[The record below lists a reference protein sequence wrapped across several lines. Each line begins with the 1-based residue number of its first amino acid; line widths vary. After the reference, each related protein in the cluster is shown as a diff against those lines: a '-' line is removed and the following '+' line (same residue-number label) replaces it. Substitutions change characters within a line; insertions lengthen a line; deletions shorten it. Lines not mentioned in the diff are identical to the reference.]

1 MTEHHHLEPEVVA
14 SADLEP
20 CSPKPINLSSPAA
33 VPALQDQV
41 DTYYTMSQPSAVDSL
56 SAAAALAAHESATNN
71 IGQIQSC
78 QAVSPIQ
85 LNGDEA
91 HEVAETTSGGEQ
103 NQSEGKDSPSGTA
116 DADGDDYAKA
126 FDSPAAEVVED
137 TQGDVS
143 QGDATTASAVDT
155 KVPSITEP
163 SSEVVPPTDTT
174 YPTQQPAQPT
184 ETTLQSY
191 LERLQAQGDQP
202 STDSPSQTG
211 AERLSQN
218 TTEVDV
224 KSGLDAPGAPHTQ
237 PADSIDIQALVD
249 NITARAAASDTIQA
263 TSSVKPDDSQTGAKS
278 QHLQAQAPTQT
289 SSLPPRPPVSQQPT
303 SASLHAEEA
312 KRFPHAANVPTTF
325 PVPPSTG
332 MSYSYGTDVNYPPP
346 PTMNSTAANP
356 AMPIAQYSAAPG
368 LTNNVPSSE
377 PQQQQTYEIF
387 LQEERK
393 YVSEA
398 KWDRFP
404 EGSRLFIGNLS
415 SERVSKREVF
425 DIFSRYGRMAQISL
439 KQAYGFVQYHDVAEG
454 KAAMDNLQGVEV
466 GGRKINLEPTR
477 AQGKKESDNDR
488 QRGNRGKGNNA
499 NDRGRGDGRRRD
511 DYRPRSPSPARSNHF
526 RQGSYG
532 RDRTSWGDASSYGGR
547 SRGRSRSPTS
557 YSGGGYRRRSPS
569 PHYRGPPT
577 TEADLDIPRRY
588 AGDVPDV
595 QLLLLQEVDRDFV
608 AWVQRSFVE
617 RGLKVDVMFLNPR
630 FPRDLVIQRQIVE
643 GVHGVSELDYRAQ
656 SIAKIPLQVFD
667 STAGRHNARFD
678 QYQDLDPAIAAAIV
692 ARTKSVSQVPSP
704 AGYGGGPYA
713 PAPYAPA
720 PHQAVH
726 SYSGQQQQALSH
738 PGLAGLGNLDN
749 ATLQKVLAAMQP
761 TTQSAMSG
769 QQPMMPNAG
778 VDVNSILGAL
788 GSNGAAPP
796 PPPPHMP
803 QHVPQHQHNASYA
816 PVQAYGNIPPP
827 HPSHA
832 GGGDNAQHV
841 QNIMAQLS
849 RYRQ

>member
-1 MTEHHHLEPEVVA
+1 MTEHHQLQPEVVA

-20 CSPKPINLSSPAA
+20 CSPKPINLSSPAT
-33 VPALQDQV
+33 VPALQNQV
-41 DTYYTMSQPSAVDSL
+41 DAYYTMSQHPAADSL
-56 SAAAALAAHESATNN
+56 SAAAALAAHGSVANH
-71 IGQIQSC
+71 IDHIQSF

-85 LNGDEA
+85 LNGDGA
-91 HEVAETTSGGEQ
+91 HGVAEATSGGEQ
-103 NQSEGKDSPSGTA
+103 EDNEQKAYQSGMA
-116 DADGDDYAKA
+116 DTDGDDYAKA
-126 FDSPAAEVVED
+126 FDSPAAEVADGPED
-137 TQGDVS
+137 DIS
-143 QGDATTASAVDT
+143 QGNASTTSVADA
-155 KVPSITEP
+155 KVPTITEP
-163 SSEVVPPTDTT
+163 SSDAVPSTEIKSPAEH
-174 YPTQQPAQPT
+174 PAQPT
-184 ETTLQSY
+184 EPSLQAY
-191 LERLQAQGDQP
+191 LERLQAQGDQLAQP
-202 STDSPSQTG
+202 DRCREPPPKPVEADPKS
-211 AERLSQN
+211 AQN
-218 TTEVDV
+218 
-224 KSGLDAPGAPHTQ
+224 APGATQ
-237 PADSIDIQALVD
+237 PDDPIDIQALVD
-249 NITARAAASDTIQA
+249 TITARATASDANQA
-263 TSSVKPDDSQTGAKS
+263 TSPAKPDDSQTGAKS
-278 QHLQAQAPTQT
+278 QHLQAQAPAQT

-312 KRFPHAANVPTTF
+312 KRFPHATNVPGTF

-346 PTMNSTAANP
+346 PTMNSTANP
-356 AMPIAQYSAAPG
+356 AMPITPYSNAPG
-368 LTNNVPSSE
+368 VTNNIHPSE

-425 DIFSRYGRMAQISL
+425 DIFSRFGRMAQISL

-454 KAAMDNLQGVEV
+454 KAATENLQGVEV

-477 AQGKKESDNDR
+477 AQGKKENDSDR

-499 NDRGRGDGRRRD
+499 NDRGRADGRRRD
-511 DYRPRSPSPARSNHF
+511 DYRPRSPSPARANHF
-526 RQGSYG
+526 RQGSFG
-532 RDRTSWGDASSYGGR
+532 RDRTSWGDSSSYGGR
-547 SRGRSRSPTS
+547 SRGRSRSPAT
-557 YSGGGYRRRSPS
+557 YGGGGYRRRSPS

-608 AWVQRSFVE
+608 TWVQRSFVD

-667 STAGRHNARFD
+667 RSGGRHNARFD
-678 QYQDLDPAIAAAIV
+678 QYQDLDPAIAAELV
-692 ARTKSVSQVPSP
+692 ARAKSLAQVPSP
-704 AGYGGGPYA
+704 ASYGGPYA
-713 PAPYAPA
+713 QAPYAPA
-720 PHQAVH
+720 PHQPVH
-726 SYSGQQQQALSH
+726 GYPGQQPLAH

-761 TTQSAMSG
+761 TTQSAIPG
-769 QQPMMPNAG
+769 QQPMMPSAG

-788 GSNGAAPP
+788 GGSGAAPP
-796 PPPPHMP
+796 PMP
-803 QHVPQHQHNASYA
+803 QHAPQHQHAASYP
-816 PVQAYGNIPPP
+816 PVPYGNIPLRTLRMQAAAKT
-827 HPSHA
+827 PSMYKTLWPSCL
-832 GGGDNAQHV
+832 GTGSDRCFVPDRLPTQ
-841 QNIMAQLS
+841 
-849 RYRQ
+849 

>member
-1 MTEHHHLEPEVVA
+1 MTEHHHQPEPEVVA

-20 CSPKPINLSSPAA
+20 CSPKPINLSSPAS

-41 DTYYTMSQPSAVDSL
+41 DTFYTMSQPPAADSMN
-56 SAAAALAAHESATNN
+56 AAAALVAPGSAANT
-71 IGQIQSC
+71 IGHIPSYL
-78 QAVSPIQ
+78 AVSPIQ
-85 LNGDEA
+85 LNGDEPHGA
-91 HEVAETTSGGEQ
+91 AATTSGEEQ
-103 NQSEGKDSPSGTA
+103 EKEEQKALQNGAA

-126 FDSPAAEVVED
+126 FDSPAAEVVD
-137 TQGDVS
+137 DPQSDVPQGNAS
-143 QGDATTASAVDT
+143 TASAADV
-155 KVPSITEP
+155 KGPSITESSSDVMSSKVASPPESSTLPSESTIP
-163 SSEVVPPTDTT
+163 SSSNL
-174 YPTQQPAQPT
+174 PAADD
-184 ETTLQSY
+184 QSGAD
-191 LERLQAQGDQP
+191 L
-202 STDSPSQTG
+202 PSQTD
-211 AERLSQN
+211 A
-218 TTEVDV
+218 
-224 KSGLDAPGAPHTQ
+224 KSPPPGTVEAPSKSELDTPGATQ
-237 PADSIDIQALVD
+237 AGDPIDIQALVD
-249 NITARAAASDTIQA
+249 NITARAAASDANQA
-263 TSSVKPDDSQTGAKS
+263 SSPPKPDDSQTGANP

-312 KRFPHAANVPTTF
+312 KRFPHANVPTTF

-332 MSYSYGTDVNYPPP
+332 MTYPYGTDASYPTP
-346 PTMNSTAANP
+346 PTMNPPANP
-356 AMPIAQYSAAPG
+356 PMPMAQYSPAPG
-368 LTNNVPSSE
+368 LANTLHPSE
-377 PQQQQTYEIF
+377 PHQPHQQQTYEIF
-387 LQEERK
+387 LSEERK

-454 KAAMDNLQGVEV
+454 KAAMDNLQGAEV

-477 AQGKKESDNDR
+477 AQRKENNDGDR

-499 NDRGRGDGRRRD
+499 NERSRVDGRRRD
-511 DYRPRSPSPARSNHF
+511 DYRPRSPSPGRANHF
-526 RQGSYG
+526 RQGSFG
-532 RDRTSWGDASSYGGR
+532 RDRTNWDSGSYGGR
-547 SRGRSRSPTS
+547 SRGRSRSPSS
-557 YSGGGYRRRSPS
+557 YSGGYRRRSPS

-608 AWVQRSFVE
+608 TWVQRSFAE

-643 GVHGVSELDYRAQ
+643 GVHGVSDLDYRAQ

-667 STAGRHNARFD
+667 RSAGRHNARFD
-678 QYQDLDPAIAAAIV
+678 QYQDLDPAIAAELV
-692 ARTKSVSQVPSP
+692 ARAKSLSQIPSP
-704 AGYGGGPYA
+704 AAYGGGGPYA
-713 PAPYAPA
+713 PAAYAPGPPVA
-720 PHQAVH
+720 HTYPTPQPLA
-726 SYSGQQQQALSH
+726 H
-738 PGLAGLGNLDN
+738 PGLAGLDN
-749 ATLQKVLAAMQP
+749 ATLQKVLAVMQP
-761 TTQSAMSG
+761 STQSAMPG
-769 QQPMMPNAG
+769 QPMMPNAG
-778 VDVNSILGAL
+778 MDVNSILGAL
-788 GSNGAAPP
+788 GGNGPAPP
-796 PPPPHMP
+796 PMP
-803 QHVPQHQHNASYA
+803 QHVPQHQHAASYA
-816 PVQAYGNIPPP
+816 PAPYASIPPP

-832 GGGDNAQHV
+832 GENAQHV